1 MPLIKYYIDTFFIVM
16 SCKNI
21 ETYEDIIAMICIGIV
36 RGFFGV
42 F

>member
-21 ETYEDIIAMICIGIV
+21 ETYEDIIIDWH
-36 RGFFGV
+36 
-42 F
+42 

>member
-21 ETYEDIIAMICIGIV
+21 ETYEDIIGIV